1 MKRINEADTKSDNRR
16 SHSWV
21 SNQKIF
27 KSPVSPE
34 IAFAGTGYLKTS
46 LFGSIQHDHEID
58 INIV

>member
-1 MKRINEADTKSDNRR
+1 MKRIQSRIIDEVILES
-16 SHSWV
+16 V
-21 SNQKIF
+21 IKIF